1 MDILFYAPWN
11 LNRGKIMMSQRLELI
26 INQAIKK
33 ANQLRHEYLTLED
46 MLFAMLDDEQ
56 VQEVIRQLGSEPEAI
71 RVDLEE
77 FLKDEQNFSVLSDGE
92 IEELSQK
99 QFVDEDL
106 RKMARESGIYYQPE
120 ISLALQRVIQRAAM
134 HVQSAGKRQIMGIN
148 LLVAMFHEKDSFA
161 LHTLTKRGIDKFE
174 VIKYISH
181 GVDKPQTEETAS
193 PISDDGEETTQ
204 RKTKGENSLDQY
216 AMNLNQMARD
226 GKVDPL
232 IGREEELE
240 RIVQIL
246 CRRRKNNPLLVGEA
260 GVGKTAIA
268 EGLAWSIEEN
278 KVPDVLKGVNVY
290 ALDMAAL
297 LAGAKFRGDFEQRLK
312 GVIQDLEKEAKNGPT
327 PILFIDE
334 MHTVMGAGSTTGS
347 SMDASNLLKPALT
360 GGRIRV
366 LGSTTHEEFRKF
378 IEKDS
383 AFSRRFQK
391 VDVDEPS
398 SEDTY
403 KILVGLKSKFEE
415 HHKVKFPN
423 TVLKTAVD
431 LADRYITDR
440 KNPDKSIDII
450 DEAGAMMHL
459 LPESRKRGQITKKDI
474 EEVVAKLARI
484 PKISVAS
491 SEKDKLKNLRENL
504 SAVIYGQEQAIKQV
518 ADAILMSRSG
528 LGHEGKP
535 IASFLF
541 AGPTGVGKTE
551 LARQLAFIMGSHM
564 ERFDM
569 SEYMEKHSVSKLIGA
584 PPGYIGHDQGGQ
596 LTDAVKRNPHTILL
610 LDEIEKAHSDIYN
623 ILLQVLDH
631 GKLTDSQGRVTDF
644 RNVVII
650 MTTNAGAQDM
660 ESGAIGLGSG
670 TAVSGSS
677 RRDQV
682 IKNTF
687 SPEFRN
693 RLDGIIH
700 FNRLG
705 EEFIIQIVEK
715 FLTDL
720 EMKLA
725 AKNVRFEVTDEAK
738 KWLAQHGYDPK
749 MGARPLSR
757 LIDQE
762 IKKPLSHEVLF
773 GSLSKGGSV
782 VVNLNKETQ
791 KISFEFQN

>member
-1 MDILFYAPWN
+1 
-11 LNRGKIMMSQRLELI
+11 MMSQRLEYI

-33 ANQLRHEYLTLED
+33 ANELKHEYLTLED

-56 VQEVIRQLGSEPEAI
+56 VKEVLVQLGVNTEEL
-71 RVDLEE
+71 RVELESFMKNHE
-77 FLKDEQNFSVLSDGE
+77 NFSVLTDEE
-92 IEELSQK
+92 IEELSKK

-106 RKMARESGIYYQPE
+106 RKMARESGIFYQPE

-134 HVQSAGKRQIMGIN
+134 HVQSAGKRHILGIN
-148 LLVAMFHEKDSFA
+148 ILVAMFHEKDSYA
-161 LHTLTKRGIDKFE
+161 LHALMKRGVEKFD
-174 VIKYISH
+174 VVKLISH
-181 GVDKPQTEETAS
+181 GLDRPQTEDQNPVALQ
-193 PISDDGEETTQ
+193 DDGEGGPAPRRQ
-204 RKTKGENSLDQY
+204 KGEGALDQY
-216 AMNLNQMARD
+216 AINLNHLAEEGQI
-226 GKVDPL
+226 DPL

-268 EGLAWSIEEN
+268 EGLARAIVEN
-278 KVPDVLKGVNVY
+278 KVPEVLKGVTIY
-290 ALDMAAL
+290 ALDMAGI

-312 GVIQDLEKEAKNGPT
+312 QVIQELESLAKKGPT

-347 SMDASNLLKPALT
+347 SMDASNLLKPALSS
-360 GGRIRV
+360 GKIRV

-398 SEDTY
+398 ADDTY
-403 KILVGLKSKFEE
+403 KILMGLRPKFEE
-415 HHKVKFPN
+415 HHNVKFPN
-423 TVLKTAVD
+423 TVLKSAVD
-431 LADRYITDR
+431 LAERYLTDR
-440 KNPDKSIDII
+440 KNPDKAIDVI

-459 LPESRKRGQITKKDI
+459 LPESKRRGSITKKDI
-474 EEVVAKLARI
+474 EEVVAKLAKI

-491 SEKDKLKNLRENL
+491 TEKDKLKNLKQNL
-504 SAVIYGQEQAIKQV
+504 LHVIYGQDHAVEQV

-551 LARQLAFIMGSHM
+551 LARQLAFIMGSHL

-569 SEYMEKHSVSKLIGA
+569 SEYMEKHAVSKLIGA
-584 PPGYIGHDQGGQ
+584 PPGYVGHEQGGQ
-596 LTDAVKRNPHTILL
+596 LTDAIKKNPHTILL
-610 LDEIEKAHSDIYN
+610 LDEIEKAHPDIYN

-631 GKLTDSQGRVTDF
+631 GKLTDAQGRTTDF

-660 ESGAIGLGSG
+660 EVGSIGLASA
-670 TAVSGSS
+670 TSQVGSS

-700 FNRLG
+700 FNKLG
-705 EEFIIQIVEK
+705 EDFIVKIVEK
-715 FLTDL
+715 FLIDL

-725 AKNVRFEVTDEAK
+725 VKNVRFEATEAAK
-738 KWLAQHGYDPK
+738 LHLARVGHDPK
-749 MGARPLSR
+749 MGARPLAR
-757 LIDQE
+757 LIDAE

-773 GSLSKGGSV
+773 GVLAKGGHVIVDFDEMKS
-782 VVNLNKETQ
+782 
-791 KISFEFQN
+791 KIIFRYEN